1 MKKLLRLFII
11 TGTIAVVL
19 ALYSFANDLLCEAAL
34 ANLERTI
41 NAIETTVL
49 GLLCVAFITLTIMFW
64 RDEL

>member
-1 MKKLLRLFII
+1 MKKLKRFFII

-34 ANLERTI
+34 ANLERAI
-41 NAIETTVL
+41 NAIETTL
-49 GLLCVAFITLTIMFW
+49 IGLLCVAFISLTIMFW